1 MDSLGYGLATALGV
15 HHLKLAAQRTH
26 MITWIFRIAL
36 AVFLLLAAGAML
48 LTVVG
53 VDVGLLRE
61 RD

>member
-1 MDSLGYGLATALGV
+1 LATALGV

-26 MITWIFRIAL
+26 MVTWIFRIAL